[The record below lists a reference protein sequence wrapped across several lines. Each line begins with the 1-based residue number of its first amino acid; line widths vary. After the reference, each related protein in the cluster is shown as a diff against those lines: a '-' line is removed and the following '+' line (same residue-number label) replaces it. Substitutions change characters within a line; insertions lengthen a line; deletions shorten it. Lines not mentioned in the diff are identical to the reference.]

1 MIATIQDRVRV
12 GVPYRTAKE
21 EVAGEHAKHEYYL
34 RAIREAGA
42 EAAPIS
48 LKLGDA
54 ELARVVRSFDAFVL
68 PGSPA
73 DVDPLRYGVT
83 RQPKCGEADPARE
96 RVDWAVL
103 EHVFAKRK
111 PLLAICYGI
120 QSLNVFLGGTL
131 VQDVPSEI
139 TGALRH
145 SKVGKVAGEVAQ
157 RPREDP
163 LHTIRIEP
171 GTRLAQLAESAAAPG
186 AEKALE
192 ALVNSSHHQ
201 SILTPGRGLKVSAV
215 APDGVLE
222 AVEWMEGPVQGLERG
237 WGVSNAG
244 GPWITGVQ
252 WHPER
257 PTGDAA
263 ADAFSA
269 ALFRALALA
278 ASGVAPQAT

>member
-1 MIATIQDRVRV
+1 MITTIQDRVRV
-12 GVPYRTAKE
+12 GVPYRTAHE
-21 EVAGEHAKHEYYL
+21 EIAGKHTKHEYYL
-34 RAIREAGA
+34 RAIRKMGA
-42 EAAPIS
+42 DAEPIS
-48 LKLGDA
+48 LRLEDA

-73 DVDPLRYGVT
+73 DVDPSRYGAK
-83 RQPKCGEADPARE
+83 RHEKCGEPDPARE

-103 EHVFAKRK
+103 EHVFAERK

-139 TGALRH
+139 AGALRH
-145 SKVGKVAGEVAQ
+145 SKTGKIAGEV
-157 RPREDP
+157 PRLPSEDP
-163 LHTIRIEP
+163 LHPIRIEA
-171 GTRLAQLAESAAAPG
+171 GTRLAQLADSIGVPG
-186 AEKALE
+186 AEKTYQ

-201 SILTPGRGLKVSAV
+201 SILTPGQGLKVSAM
-215 APDGVLE
+215 APDGVIE
-222 AVEWMEGPVQGLERG
+222 AVEWTEGPRQVQGDRPAA
-237 WGVSNAG
+237 WV
-244 GPWITGVQ
+244 TGVQ

-257 PTGDAA
+257 PTGDAV

-278 ASGVAPQAT
+278 AAGVAPQAT